1 MSDELKSGREIL
13 DEFFLKIMDIEGVD
27 KDVAEIVFKL
37 FKEDKLTSTNLTNEL
52 QRLREKNESQ

>member
-1 MSDELKSGREIL
+1 MIDELKSGREII

-27 KDVAEIVFKL
+27 KDIAEIVFKL
-37 FKEDKLTSTNLTNEL
+37 FKEDKLTNTNLTNEL